1 MANIDKGLYQAPMG
15 LEAMGMSEEP
25 IEIEIVDPEAVNIHA
40 GDMELSI
47 EKADETDDF
56 NINLADELEQK
67 YLDSLAGDL
76 AGDIDNDK
84 ASRKDWE
91 KAYTEGLKLLG
102 LQYEERTEPWNGAC
116 GVFHPMITEA
126 VIRFQSETI
135 TETFPA
141 QGPVRTKILGR
152 ETPEK
157 KEAAVR
163 VEDDMNYELTEVMRE
178 FRPEHERMLWSL
190 PATGSAFKKVYYDPS
205 LGRQVSIFIP
215 AEDILL
221 PYGTSNLDTCYR
233 LTHVMRKTEN
243 EVVKLQQAGFYR
255 DIELPD
261 ALKTTDEIQK
271 AKDKETGFSDI
282 NDDRL
287 TIYECHVDLDLE
299 GFEDKDE
306 KGKET
311 GIHLPYVVTLIK
323 GSNEV
328 LAIRRNWKEDDDL
341 KLKRQHFVHYQYIP
355 GFGAYGFGLFH
366 LIGGYAKSATSLM
379 RQLVDA
385 GTLSNLPGGLKSR
398 GLRIKGDDT
407 PIAPGEF
414 RDVDIGSGALR
425 DNILPLP
432 YKEPSSVLAGLLD
445 KIVEEGRRF
454 AATADMQVSD
464 MSANSP
470 VGSTLAIL
478 ERQLKVMTAVQARVH
493 YAFKQELQLLAAI
506 IRDYTDDM
514 YDYEPGNESTGAKK
528 SDYSHVDI
536 IPVSDP
542 NAATMSQRVVQYQ
555 AVIQMAQMAP
565 EIYDLPQ
572 LHRAMLDVLGIKNAE
587 KLVPLPDDMKP
598 KDPVTENMDILKS
611 KPLKAFIFQ
620 DHESHIQVHMS
631 MTQDP
636 KIMEVVGQNPKA
648 QEMMAAGMAH
658 IAEHAAYA
666 YRMQIEQQMGMP
678 LPPEGVDDENGP
690 KIPAE
695 MQNMLSSA
703 MAQAAQ
709 QVLQQHK
716 QEQAQQQAQ
725 EAQQDPIVQMQQQE
739 LQIRQQEVQI
749 KQQEAQIKM
758 QISQQEMQIKMMQA
772 QLAEKKMQV
781 DASARADEIE
791 IKKMQAEGTI
801 QLGAMQA
808 QMKSSH
814 DQSRLAADQERDGTR
829 MGIDIAKSKAQAA
842 AQARAQA
849 NKPQPQGKS

>member
-1 MANIDKGLYQAPMG
+1 MANFDKSLYQAPLG
-15 LEAMGMSEEP
+15 IDAMGESEEP
-25 IEIEIVDPEAVNIHA
+25 IEIEIVDPEEVNIHA
-40 GDMELSI
+40 DGLDISI
-47 EKADETDDF
+47 GKGDETDDF
-56 NINLADELEQK
+56 GANLAEEMDE
-67 YLDSLAGDL
+67 SAISSMAGDL
-76 AGDIDNDK
+76 VADIDNDK

-141 QGPVRTKILGR
+141 SGPVRTKILGK

-190 PATGSAFKKVYYDPS
+190 PATGSAFKKVYYDPA

-221 PYGTSNLDTCYR
+221 PYGTSDLDTCYR
-233 LTHVMRKTEN
+233 LTHVMRKTKN
-243 EVVKLQQAGFYR
+243 EVLKLQNAGFYR

-261 ALKTTDEIQK
+261 PLKSQDDIKK
-271 AKDKETGFSDI
+271 AKDKETGFSDL

-287 TIYECHVDLDLE
+287 TIYECHVDLDLKGYEDTDKE
-299 GFEDKDE
+299 GE
-306 KGKET
+306 ET
-311 GIHLPYVVTLIK
+311 GISLPYVVTLIK
-323 GSNEV
+323 GSNDV
-328 LAIRRNWKEDDDL
+328 LAIRRNWQEDDDL
-341 KLKRQHFVHYQYIP
+341 RLKRQHFVHYQYIP

-407 PIAPGEF
+407 PIAPGEW

-425 DNILPLP
+425 DNLLPLP
-432 YKEPSSVLAGLLD
+432 YKEPSSVLAALLD

-454 AATADMQVSD
+454 ASSADMQVSD
-464 MSANSP
+464 MSANAP

-493 YAFKQELQLLAAI
+493 YSFKQELQLLAAI

-514 YDYEPGNESTGAKK
+514 YDYDPGDESTGAKK

-565 EIYDLPQ
+565 DIYDLPQ

-598 KDPVTENMDILKS
+598 KDPITENMDILKCE
-611 KPLKAFIFQ
+611 PLKAFIFQ
-620 DHESHIQVHMS
+620 DHESHIKVHMAMS
-631 MTQDP
+631 QDP
-636 KIMEVVGQNPKA
+636 TIMQLIGQNPKA
-648 QEMMAAGMAH
+648 QQMMAAGMSH

-666 YRMQIEQQMGMP
+666 YRQKIEQQLGMP
-678 LPPEGVDDENGP
+678 MPAEDNEDKLPPEV
-690 KIPAE
+690 
-695 MQNMLSSA
+695 QNAMA
-703 MAQAAQ
+703 GMMAQAAQ
-709 QVLQQHK
+709 QVLQMSQA
-716 QEQAQQQAQ
+716 QQAQQQAQ
-725 EAQQDPIVQMQQQE
+725 QAQQDPIVQMQQQE

-749 KQQEAQIKM
+749 KQQE
-758 QISQQEMQIKMMQA
+758 MQIK
-772 QLAEKKMQV
+772 EKKMAADV
-781 DASARADEIE
+781 AARADEIE
-791 IKKMQAEGTI
+791 IKKTQAEGNI
-801 QLGAMQA
+801 QLGAMNA
-808 QMKSSH
+808 QIKAKESQ
-814 DQSRLAADQERDGTR
+814 DKLAAHQELEGTR
-829 MGIDIAKSKAQAA
+829 MGIDIAKSKAQS
-842 AQARAQA
+842 QQ
-849 NKPQPQGKS
+849 KPTK